1 MSVKIIVDSSSD
13 IGIER
18 AKELGL
24 IFKPMKTYFGEKEF
38 LDGIN
43 LTHTQF
49 YDMLENSGY
58 HPTTSQITPF
68 EYEEIFKEATADGSD
83 AVYIALSS
91 KFSGSCN
98 NAKMVAEDFDGKVFV
113 IDSFNV
119 AVGEQ
124 LLILDAVKM
133 RDEGKT
139 AKEIYEVLQPKAHK
153 ARLVAVMDTLKYLK
167 KGGRISAAE
176 AIAGEL
182 LNIKPVVT
190 VEKGAVAT
198 LGKARGQRK
207 GLEMLRSYID
217 KFNPDFSDICTLA
230 YTGVDPTGAELFLE
244 QNADLF
250 ENFGFVPTPCTI
262 GGTIGTHIGP
272 GTVAIA
278 FYEK

>member
-1 MSVKIIVDSSSD
+1 MSVKIIVDSTSD

-24 IFKPMKTYFGEKEF
+24 IFKPMKTYFGDDEY

-43 LTHTQF
+43 LTHTRF
-49 YDMLENSGY
+49 YELLETSGH
-58 HPTTSQITPF
+58 HPKTSQITPYEYQELF
-68 EYEEIFKEATADGSD
+68 EEATKDGSD

-98 NAKMVAEDFDGKVFV
+98 NAKMVAEDFGGKVFV

-124 LLILDAVKM
+124 LLIFDAVKM
-133 RDEGKT
+133 RDQGKT

-167 KGGRISAAE
+167 IGGRISAAK

-190 VEKGAVAT
+190 VENGEVET

-207 GLEMLRSYID
+207 GMELFREFID
-217 KFNPDFSDICTLA
+217 KYKPDFSDFCTLA
-230 YTGVDPTGAELFLE
+230 YTGVDPSGAKLFLE
-244 QNADLF
+244 LNADLF
-250 ENFGFVPTPCTI
+250 QKFGFVPTPCTI

>member
-18 AKELGL
+18 AKELDL
-24 IFKPMKTYFGEKEF
+24 IFKPMKTYFGEEEY
-38 LDGIN
+38 LDCIN

-49 YDMLENSGY
+49 YDMLVNSGY

-68 EYEEIFKEATADGSD
+68 EYEEIFTEATADGSD

-98 NAKMVAEDFDGKVFV
+98 NAKMVAQDFNGKVFV

-198 LGKARGQRK
+198 LDKARGQRK
-207 GLEMLRSYID
+207 GLEMLRKYID
-217 KFNPDFSDICTLA
+217 HFNPDFSDICTLA

-250 ENFGFVPTPCTI
+250 EKFGFVPTPCTI